1 MERVRFI
8 THRGKRVLLIDHTG
22 STPEEMK
29 RTMDEVEHVVASE
42 PPDSLLTLSDFT
54 GTAFDKAAADHMK
67 VVAAKDRPHVHRA
80 AVVGAESM
88 PDVYFRNLESFSA
101 RHFPKFKTREE
112 ALDWLTSDTE
122 AAASYGGGSIMR

>member
-8 THRGKRVLLIDHTG
+8 THRGKRVLVIDHTG
-22 STPEEMK
+22 STPQEMQ
-29 RTMDEVEHVVASE
+29 RTMNEVEHIVASE

-54 GTAFDKAAADHMK
+54 GAQFDREAADRMK

-80 AVVGAESM
+80 AVVGADSIPE
-88 PDVYFRNLESFSA
+88 VLYRALESFSS

-112 ALDWLTSDTE
+112 ALDWLTSEDTE
-122 AAASYGGGSIMR
+122 AAAS

>member
-8 THRGKRVLLIDHTG
+8 THRGKRVLLIDNSR
-22 STPEEMK
+22 STPGDVL
-29 RTMDEVEHVVASE
+29 RTMDEVEHIIASE
-42 PPDSLLTLSDFT
+42 PPNSVLTLSDFT
-54 GTAFDKAAADHMK
+54 GTELDKEAADRMK

-80 AVVGAESM
+80 AFVGAESI

-112 ALDWLTSDTE
+112 ALDWLTSDE
-122 AAASYGGGSIMR
+122 AEIAAS

>member
-8 THRGKRVLLIDHTG
+8 THRGKRVLLIDHTD
-22 STPEEMK
+22 STAQEMQ
-29 RTMDEVEHVVASE
+29 RTMEEVEYIVTSE

-54 GTAFDKAAADHMK
+54 GTQFDRETADRMK

-80 AVVGAESM
+80 ALVGGDSIPEVFYRA
-88 PDVYFRNLESFSA
+88 LESFSS

-112 ALDWLTSDTE
+112 ALDWLTSEDTE
-122 AAASYGGGSIMR
+122 AAAS